1 MLYHKTRDVNELD
14 FLEYSIIVGL
24 PILFL
29 TAIMALSLFLPNGSL
44 ASSQPIKK
52 DAESKYT
59 VISSDGTKY
68 SNLTKRFQND
78 SDFTTEQGKRIVFI
92 GNHTTIEE

>member
-1 MLYHKTRDVNELD
+1 MLYYKSHDGNELD
-14 FLEYSIIVGL
+14 FWSIVIIVGL

-29 TAIMALSLFLPNGSL
+29 TAIMALSLFLPNNSL
-44 ASSQPIKK
+44 ASSQATKK
-52 DAESKYT
+52 DPESKYT

-68 SNLTKRFQND
+68 SNLTKRFHND

>member
-1 MLYHKTRDVNELD
+1 MLYNKTRDVNELD
-14 FLEYSIIVGL
+14 FWSIVIIVGL

-29 TAIMALSLFLPNGSL
+29 TSIMASLFLFLPNNSL
-44 ASSQPIKK
+44 ANP
-52 DAESKYT
+52 ESTYT